1 MSGLLQ
7 RDRMRLKYKYPMGA
21 RSKPVEVVS
30 GGAEGAGRSGETVGG
45 GTGGL
50 ATGERPARV
59 TIADDVVLLPG
70 RAAPTAPLVET
81 IEGVAALAPFRRLR
95 TPGGGTMSVAMTN
108 CGPWGWHSDARGYRY
123 VERDPQTGSP
133 WAPMPA
139 AFATLA
145 AQAAAEA
152 GFPGFEPD
160 ACLVNRYEIGTQ
172 MGAHRDFDELDL
184 RHPIVSV
191 SIGLPAQFLWYG
203 ARRSGTPQRIE
214 LHDGDVLI
222 WGGRARA
229 GYHGVRRIA
238 APDLLVTAAPAAANG
253 LSLRYNLTFRR
264 AK

>member
-1 MSGLLQ
+1 M
-7 RDRMRLKYKYPMGA
+7 DA
-21 RSKPVEVVS
+21 RSEPGEPGEVIGGRTGGIGRPGETIGGGTGGS
-30 GGAEGAGRSGETVGG
+30 GRPGETVFDD
-45 GTGGL
+45 TGGL

-59 TIADDVVLLPG
+59 SIADDVVLLPG
-70 RAAPTAPLVET
+70 RAAQTAPLIEA
-81 IEGVAALAPFRRLR
+81 IEGVAAVAPFRRLR

-108 CGPWGWHSDARGYRY
+108 CGSWGWHSDARGYRY
-123 VERDPQTGSP
+123 VERDPQTNRP

-139 AFATLA
+139 AFAKLA

-160 ACLVNRYEIGTQ
+160 ACLVNRYEVGAQ

-203 ARRSGTPQRIE
+203 ARRSGTPRRIE
-214 LHDGDVLI
+214 LRDGDVLV

-238 APDLLVTAAPAAANG
+238 APDLLATAAPGAAGG